1 MPTTIDI
8 AYFNSFYIKSSKGSE
23 TWHIEESRIKGGFN
37 EVSVDLGVKAYI
49 IDESFEE
56 ERRKN
61 ALIYSGV
68 FNSRTAINNTNQFSM
83 AEPITKSVN
92 SANGSIQK
100 LFAEETNLIV
110 FQEDKVSKALIDKDA
125 IFNAEGGGAVT
136 SSNVVIGQ
144 IVPFTGRY
152 GISKNPESFAVY
164 GSRKYFS
171 DKNRGVVLRLSSG
184 AGGGDGITPI
194 SDYGMRSFFRD
205 KLKTATRIVG
215 SFDAHHQSY
224 IISVQTGPSFETISF
239 SDNINGWTSR
249 HSYKPYQGFSLT
261 NNFYTF
267 SGNNIWKH
275 YDKVGGITY
284 GQYYGSNTN
293 ESSVTFSVNQNSVEE
308 NIFYNISYEGT
319 PKWALKYIKTNT
331 DDRDSNGVDDYYLDS
346 AEDIANSE
354 TTVSNVYI
362 NASIFNKRG
371 NRYFADFQNNS
382 PGIEGEV
389 YDADISSN
397 LGVTGVKGNFL
408 KATFCL
414 PTNETITKKEELFG
428 TVTNFNKITI

>member
-1 MPTTIDI
+1 MATTIDI

-68 FNSRTAINNTNQFSM
+68 FNSRTAINNTNQFST

-136 SSNVVIGQ
+136 SSSLVIGQ

-215 SFDAHHQSY
+215 SFDAYHQSY
-224 IISVQTGPSFETISF
+224 IISAQTGSSFETVSF

-275 YDKVGGITY
+275 YDKVGGVTY

-428 TVTNFNKITI
+428 TVTNFNRITI